1 MLYVYILTLLTIL
14 VLEYAILEP
23 LVFSGGLICSYVSLL
38 YLQELEST
46 EKTKAALE
54 RITQQKL
61 MASQPTKGIHTE
73 SAEPQYI
80 RYTPAQK
87 GEQFNSGATTRIVR
101 MVEVASDPMEPPK
114 VINSFLKYKYKSHN
128 HCTSPS
134 EDTFMHLYY

>member
-73 SAEPQYI
+73 SA
-80 RYTPAQK
+80 
-87 GEQFNSGATTRIVR
+87 
-101 MVEVASDPMEPPK
+101 
-114 VINSFLKYKYKSHN
+114 
-128 HCTSPS
+128 
-134 EDTFMHLYY
+134 